1 MGTLLVGLL
10 GVMGLTMLEAQLQF
24 LLLNLI
30 FVSPSYIVPYII
42 NNLVLFLCYIL
53 ISFFGFSI
61 ISIRK

>member
-61 ISIRK
+61 ISICK